1 MSAKRLTQP
10 LLLRGSLITLSRR
23 CGKTNCHCKDGE
35 PHTTPA
41 LSYSLNGKTF
51 ILTLRAK
58 DIPEVKEA
66 LRSYRRAQ
74 RQLDRQALQGIRA
87 LSARIRH
94 EKQTRRVPS

>member
-1 MSAKRLTQP
+1 MPTTPVTQP

-23 CGKTNCHCKDGE
+23 CGKPNCHCRDGG

-41 LSYSLNGKTF
+41 LSYSVGGRTF

-58 DIPEVKEA
+58 DIPEVKQA

-74 RQLDRQALQGIRA
+74 RDLDKRAVQGIRA
-87 LSARIRH
+87 LSARIRQQKH
-94 EKQTRRVPS
+94 RSRAR

>member
-1 MSAKRLTQP
+1 MPTTRLTQP
-10 LLLRGSLITLSRR
+10 LVLRGSLITLSRR
-23 CGKTNCHCKDGE
+23 CGKSTCHCKDGE

-41 LSYSLNGKTF
+41 LSYSLNGRTF

-58 DIPEVKEA
+58 DIPEIKQA

-74 RQLDRQALQGIRA
+74 RELERQALYGIRA

-94 EKQTRRVPS
+94 EKQTRRLPS

>member
-1 MSAKRLTQP
+1 MPTKRITQP
-10 LLLRGSLITLSRR
+10 PLLRGSLITLSRR

-41 LSYSLNGKTF
+41 LSYSLGGRTF

-58 DIPEVKEA
+58 DIPEVREA

-74 RQLDRQALQGIRA
+74 RGLDKQALQGIRT
-87 LSARIRH
+87 LSTRIRQ
-94 EKQTRRVPS
+94 EKRARRVP